1 VAGKLL
7 RPAIIWPDQRSAPQ
21 VARVQQEIGREKL
34 GQWTANPL
42 ATGFMLASWLWLLE
56 NEPETA
62 AAAHSLLLPKDYLR
76 YRLTGEIGTEPSDA
90 CGTLLFDTAH
100 GVWSAP
106 LLDAL
111 SLDAGVLPEVHESAE
126 VAGKLLPGVARE
138 MGLPSG
144 LPVVYGGG
152 DQSMQALAH
161 GVIAPGLASCTIGSG
176 GQLLVPIDQPTYDLQ
191 LRMHCFNHAL
201 PGHFFLEAATLTA
214 GLSLRWLR
222 DKVAPGASYQ
232 QLADRAAAVG
242 SSNGLYFLPH
252 LAGERTPYMDP
263 NSKAMF
269 YGLTLDHDLGHMT
282 RAVMEGVAFSL
293 RQGLEIMRELGAPLE
308 RVVAS
313 GGGTRHPLWLQLM
326 ADIFNLPIYATQVV
340 EAAAVG
346 AAMLAGL
353 GVGAYAHINEAVER
367 VVRRSDEVVSP
378 GADAV
383 EAYARS
389 YEIFKRL
396 YPAGKSVSQ

>member
-1 VAGKLL
+1 
-7 RPAIIWPDQRSAPQ
+7 
-21 VARVQQEIGREKL
+21 
-34 GQWTANPL
+34 
-42 ATGFMLASWLWLLE
+42 
-56 NEPETA
+56 
-62 AAAHSLLLPKDYLR
+62 
-76 YRLTGEIGTEPSDA
+76 
-90 CGTLLFDTAH
+90 
-100 GVWSAP
+100 
-106 LLDAL
+106 
-111 SLDAGVLPEVHESAE
+111 
-126 VAGKLLPGVARE
+126 
-138 MGLPSG
+138 
-144 LPVVYGGG
+144 
-152 DQSMQALAH
+152 
-161 GVIAPGLASCTIGSG
+161 
-176 GQLLVPIDQPTYDLQ
+176 
-191 LRMHCFNHAL
+191 MHCFNHAL